1 MSKKLDRM
9 KSQKAQ
15 AEQKLRY
22 YQHQE
27 KMLEHRIP
35 ELTRKA
41 RTHRLCTR
49 GGMLESFLI
58 CPGELTDDQVMEL
71 LKLSFRCRKPE
82 TFQPYCNRAQLYTVP
97 VQLRSCRRLDE
108 TGLAFRSPPQFHSK
122 ENCIFLALLR
132 SYPFAALAQGRSA
145 PRSIPGHPWT
155 ESTTK
160 YDSRPFVKSNS
171 VGRSLFWR

>member
-1 MSKKLDRM
+1 MTKHKTDFDYLQR
-9 KSQKAQ
+9 QKEK

-58 CPGELTDDQVMEL
+58 CPGELTDDQVCAGPGKDDSRFARSPER
-71 LKLSFRCRKPE
+71 SNPIVIGRNYTPFRCN
-82 TFQPYCNRAQLYTVP
+82 C
-97 VQLRSCRRLDE
+97 
-108 TGLAFRSPPQFHSK
+108 GLADGLMKPGWQFRSPPRFHPK

-145 PRSIPGHPWT
+145 PLVCRYLCQKEIFMFISDPN
-155 ESTTK
+155 
-160 YDSRPFVKSNS
+160 R
-171 VGRSLFWR
+171 